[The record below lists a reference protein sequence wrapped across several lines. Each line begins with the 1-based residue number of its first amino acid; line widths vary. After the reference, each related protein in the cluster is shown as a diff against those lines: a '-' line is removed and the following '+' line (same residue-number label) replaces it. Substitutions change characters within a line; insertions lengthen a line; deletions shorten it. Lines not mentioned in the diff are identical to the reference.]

1 MEKFAIRRT
10 ERFFAENGKLQL
22 PAIELMYLWNTFK
35 VLGKYFHLADN
46 VLKIIEHALDDLDN
60 KKSGTSKYEYDNRA
74 LLLLLKG
81 SCLRQMKSPLQA
93 IMYVVRLEKKGYKV
107 KANLITGA

>member
-1 MEKFAIRRT
+1 MVLIFSEAPTYKQRIAGKSLPMEKFAIKRT
-10 ERFFAENGKLQL
+10 DRFFVEKGKLQL

-46 VLKIIEHALDDLDN
+46 VLKVIERALNELDSN
-60 KKSGTSKYEYDNRA
+60 SESTKYEYDNRA

-81 SCLRQMKSPLQA
+81 ACLRQMKSPLQS
-93 IMYVVRLEKKGYKV
+93 IV
-107 KANLITGA
+107 